1 MLPMNPGIG
10 LGDLLTKYH
19 LLTDQVLGM
28 IVVIGGGP
36 AGRMAAVRLA
46 LAKKEVTL
54 VDHRKNGLGGQCL
67 FHGCMVMNAYNDLA
81 TEISRMRELAS
92 LGIIDTV
99 PVVSY
104 EALVSRLQEIQGII
118 TRVLDTET
126 RQAGVH
132 VYQGSASIEGNRVF
146 IDGNEVFAEA
156 IIIATGSV
164 PSLPVEYQTD
174 IPGVY
179 NPHTILNHKKLP
191 KKLTIIGSGIIAA
204 EYAYA
209 FYALGASVDIIARS
223 ALLRSMPQ
231 NQRDEMRKDLDGI
244 TIHEETRVIG
254 IEGCESVTGVRVI
267 KNNKQEVIPSDC
279 VLLATGLVPNTKMI
293 TGIPLNSN
301 NAIIVDDTMQ
311 TQIPGVYAVGDVT
324 GPPFLTPVARRQGI
338 IAADVIIG
346 KNPDPMPAAIPQV
359 IRLRHEHGFVSTSSK
374 KERAAGIPSPAGP
387 GTFWSVPFRNTG
399 NAYMEVDTDNRI
411 CRIYEA
417 SPSAGTVAAYYAQLM
432 NKGVTPQDIANGIE
446 VHPSADGLAYI
457 ARYLAETREK

>member
-1 MLPMNPGIG
+1 
-10 LGDLLTKYH
+10 
-19 LLTDQVLGM
+19 M
-28 IVVIGGGP
+28 IVVTGGGP

-46 LAKKEVTL
+46 LAKREVTL
-54 VDHRKNGLGGQCL
+54 VDHRKEGLGGQCL

-81 TEISRMRELAS
+81 REISRMRELAS

-118 TRVLDTET
+118 THVLDTET

-132 VYQGSASIEGNRVF
+132 VCQGSASITGNRVF
-146 IDGNEVFAEA
+146 IDGNEIIAEA
-156 IIIATGSV
+156 IIIANGSV
-164 PSLPVEYQTD
+164 PSLPDDYQTD

-179 NPHTILNHKKLP
+179 TPHTILNHKKLP
-191 KKLTIIGSGIIAA
+191 EKLTIIGSGIIAA

-223 ALLRSMPQ
+223 SLLRSIPQ
-231 NQRDEMRKDLDGI
+231 NQCDEMRKDLDGI
-244 TIHEETRVIG
+244 TIHEETHVIG
-254 IEGCESVTGVRVI
+254 IEGRESVTGVRII

-279 VLLATGLVPNTKMI
+279 VLLATGLVPETSMI
-293 TGIPLNSN
+293 TGIPLDSN
-301 NAIIVDDTMQ
+301 GAIIVDETMQ
-311 TQIPGVYAVGDVT
+311 TKIPGVYAVGDVT

-338 IAADVIIG
+338 IAADAIIG
-346 KNPDPMPAAIPQV
+346 RKPGKMPVVIPQV
-359 IRLRHEHGFVSTSSK
+359 IRLRHEHGFVSTPSE

-399 NAYMEVDTDNRI
+399 KAFMEVDGDNRI

-417 SPSAGTVAAYYAQLM
+417 SPCAGTVAAYYAQLM
-432 NKGVTPQDIANGIE
+432 NKGVTPEEIADGIE
-446 VHPSADGLAYI
+446 VHPSADGLAWI
-457 ARYLAETREK
+457 ARYLTETRENELNR